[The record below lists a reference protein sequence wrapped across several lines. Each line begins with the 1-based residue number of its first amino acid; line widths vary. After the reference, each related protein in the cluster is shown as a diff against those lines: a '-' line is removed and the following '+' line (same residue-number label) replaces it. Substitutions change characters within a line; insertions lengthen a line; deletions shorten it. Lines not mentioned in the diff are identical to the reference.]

1 MSDSLPP
8 AVATARALALALAL
22 RNESRGAAALQV

>member
-8 AVATARALALALAL
+8 AVATARALALAL